1 MQPLLHRHHKAR
13 KSPHE
18 AGTDQSGRSGLAGK
32 LNRAV
37 IIAMVPVWM
46 MKVAVNQVV
55 DVIAMRHGFMAA
67 VGTVNMS
74 RLMTRAAMVR
84 RALIG
89 IRGGDVEGVL
99 VNVAIVHMVQMA
111 VMQIVDMVAVRDG
124 GVAARRAMLMRVF
137 AGVL

>member
-1 MQPLLHRHHKAR
+1 M
-13 KSPHE
+13 
-18 AGTDQSGRSGLAGK
+18 
-32 LNRAV
+32 

-89 IRGGDVEGVL
+89 IRGRDLKGVL
-99 VNVAIVHMVQMA
+99 VNVAIVHVVQMA

-124 GVAARRAMLMRVF
+124 GVAARRSMLMSVF